1 MDAFQ
6 GGDPLEGMENRGLMK
21 KTTSITLGFI
31 MSAVI
36 VSGCGEQR
44 RCVDA
49 NGIVVTDEQCQEDTT
64 GTRRSSTGS
73 RWYYGG
79 SRGGIGSRVSDG
91 SFESSSRGGFGRL
104 ASFHGSGDGGS

>member
-1 MDAFQ
+1 
-6 GGDPLEGMENRGLMK
+6 MK

-36 VSGCGEQR
+36 VTGCGEQR

-49 NGIVVTDEQCQEDTT
+49 NGIVVADEQCKEGTSGTSRSGYT
-64 GTRRSSTGS
+64 GT

-79 SRGGIGSRVSDG
+79 TRGGVGTSVSGG
-91 SFESSSRGGFGRL
+91 SFTPTSRGGFGSL